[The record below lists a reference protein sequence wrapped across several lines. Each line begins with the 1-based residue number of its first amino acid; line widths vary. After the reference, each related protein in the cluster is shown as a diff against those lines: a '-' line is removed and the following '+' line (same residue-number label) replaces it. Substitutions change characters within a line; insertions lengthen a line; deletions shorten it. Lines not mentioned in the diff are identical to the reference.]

1 MTERLLQVENLH
13 VTFPTPRG
21 DVRAVSGVNF
31 NIGKGQ
37 IFGIVGESGCGK
49 TATGRAILQLVPI
62 PGKITDGR
70 ILFHG
75 EDLVEKSEPEMRQL
89 RGKRIGMIF
98 QDPAA
103 ALNPL
108 FTIGQQL
115 IGIMKHHQITE
126 DKGNLNAAAVELLGD
141 LGLPNPEEILKSYPH
156 QLSGGMQQRAM
167 IAMALSTK
175 PDLLIADEPTSAL
188 DVTIQSQIL
197 DLLVKLKEDR
207 GVTIILITHDL
218 GVVAETCE
226 QVAVFY
232 SGRIVEQGTAHNIF
246 HQTKHPYTQG
256 LLAALPN
263 PQIIGDKLNVIPGN
277 VPTNLE
283 ATIGCAFAP
292 RCESAMAI
300 CAQVEPP
307 VIQFRESHLTTCH
320 LYTEGEISGN
330 GEGS

>member
-1 MTERLLQVENLH
+1 MTSPLLQVDNLN

-21 DVRAVSGVNF
+21 DVLAVSGVDF
-31 NIGKGQ
+31 TVEKGQ

-49 TATGRAILQLVPI
+49 TATGRAILKLI
-62 PGKITDGR
+62 PPPGIISKGR

-75 EDLVEKSEPEMRQL
+75 ENLVEKSEPEMRRI
-89 RGKRIGMIF
+89 RGKQISMVF

-115 IGIMKHHQITE
+115 IGIMKRHKIAE
-126 DKGNLNAAAVELLGD
+126 DKDNLIKVAIELLAD
-141 LGLPNPEEILKSYPH
+141 LGLPDPEEILDSYPH
-156 QLSGGMQQRAM
+156 QLSGGMQQRSM
-167 IAMALSTK
+167 IAMALSTN

-197 DLLVKLKEDR
+197 DLLVQLKENR
-207 GVTIILITHDL
+207 GITIILITHDL

-232 SGRIVEQGTAHNIF
+232 SGKIVEQGTVREIF
-246 HQTKHPYTQG
+246 QHTKHPYTQG

-263 PQIIGDKLNVIPGN
+263 PKSIGGKLNVIRGN

-283 ATIGCAFAP
+283 IPPGCAFAD
-292 RCESAMAI
+292 RCDSVMEI
-300 CAQVEPP
+300 CTEVRPP
-307 VIQFRESHLTTCH
+307 VINFSESHLATCL
-320 LYTEGEISGN
+320 LYSEQSSAVEVEGA
-330 GEGS
+330 